1 MKRLLGLVCLAG
13 VVVTGSVLAQ
23 SAAIGERLVVGNKEV
38 VAAGGD
44 ARIVAEQASVLY
56 FEDMEPVVSFED
68 AVLETGTEGVI
79 GIAEGIHFPGS
90 RVIHA
95 SGPLFLPATHLV
107 SDIPVDDHD
116 GAIEL
121 TCNNGKMYRDGKPTG
136 ISSICLTRGVRF
148 TCHETGTG
156 GVIDMDD
163 PTCN

>member
-23 SAAIGERLVVGNKEV
+23 STAIGERLVVGNKEA
-38 VAAGGD
+38 VAADGG
-44 ARIVAEQASVLY
+44 ARIAAEKASVLY

-68 AVLETGTEGVI
+68 AILEAGAEGVI
-79 GIAEGIHFPGS
+79 GIAEGIYFPGS
-90 RVIHA
+90 RVIHS
-95 SGPLFLPATHLV
+95 SGPLFLPATHLIF
-107 SDIPVDDHD
+107 DTPIDDHD

-156 GVIDMDD
+156 GSLDLDD